1 MTHKRNF
8 VIAIKVGGKV
18 LRESGSEVELPFG
31 SEYSLL
37 MKNLDTVRVQ
47 AKVEIDGDDVSGW
60 LVLQPNSSLEL
71 ERFIRN
77 GNLERGNRFK
87 FIERT
92 EAVEAG
98 RGIKV
103 EDGLI
108 RVEFKREKIFEF
120 PKVVEHHTYH
130 HHQYWPPRPYP
141 WPFTTYTWGNSTQSS
156 SGDTIER
163 GIVAMNNVNCS
174 NGHLGKPLQRG
185 TMMAAMSKSSD
196 AGITVSGSQSDQKFV
211 SVSNFQTDKSEVLV
225 LKLVGRHGEA
235 KVSVPVTVDKKPKCQ
250 TCKLTNK
257 GGSKFCSRCGT
268 SLQII

>member
-98 RGIKV
+98 RGI
-103 EDGLI
+103 
-108 RVEFKREKIFEF
+108 
-120 PKVVEHHTYH
+120 
-130 HHQYWPPRPYP
+130 
-141 WPFTTYTWGNSTQSS
+141 
-156 SGDTIER
+156 
-163 GIVAMNNVNCS
+163 
-174 NGHLGKPLQRG
+174 
-185 TMMAAMSKSSD
+185 
-196 AGITVSGSQSDQKFV
+196 
-211 SVSNFQTDKSEVLV
+211 
-225 LKLVGRHGEA
+225 
-235 KVSVPVTVDKKPKCQ
+235 
-250 TCKLTNK
+250 
-257 GGSKFCSRCGT
+257 
-268 SLQII
+268 